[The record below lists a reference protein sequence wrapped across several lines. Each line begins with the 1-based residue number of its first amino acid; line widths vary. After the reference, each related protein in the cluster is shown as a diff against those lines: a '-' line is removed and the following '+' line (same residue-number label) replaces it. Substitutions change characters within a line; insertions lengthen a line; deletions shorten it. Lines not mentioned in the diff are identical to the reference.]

1 MCVCACV
8 FWGWGR
14 GGVTTCIFQ
23 YPCFFIT
30 WMLLLVLCYLPG
42 DLKVPTRE
50 RPLTIPR
57 IRPMSLRIRPT
68 SLQIQRIRPQCFS
81 KSPRIRPCFYI
92 GVPLGSTHGNLRL
105 RLDSSSG
112 IRAIPL
118 KVAPDLCALP
128 IVPDSPHRCP
138 YGS

>member
-1 MCVCACV
+1 M
-8 FWGWGR
+8 GLQGYISPYIYNNK
-14 GGVTTCIFQ
+14 TIFQ
-23 YPCFFIT
+23 CPCFFIT
-30 WMLLLVLCYLPG
+30 WMLLLVLSYLLG
-42 DLKVPTRE
+42 DLNVQTQE

-68 SLQIQRIRPQCFS
+68 SLQIQRIRPQCLS

-92 GVPLGSTHGNLRL
+92 RVPLGSTHGFLRL

-112 IRAIPL
+112 IRAMPL
-118 KVAPDLCALP
+118 KVAPDLCPLP
-128 IVPDSPHRCP
+128 IAPDSPHLCP